1 MLSLSKKFFES
12 VYKFYL
18 ENQSGKNVIFLHF
31 RGKNVTFLHFRGKNV
46 TFLHFRGKNLTFLH
60 FKAEKISKSTIY
72 RIIQCAENRL
82 GLEAGE
88 YQK

>member
-18 ENQSGKNVIFLHF
+18 ENQS
-31 RGKNVTFLHFRGKNV
+31 GKNVTFLHFRGKNV